1 MSFAD
6 TLLNMKEIQTIFGCG
21 KRQAY
26 ELLRIPGF
34 PAMKL
39 GGKYL
44 VSAKALELWIQK
56 NAGKKIIKG

>member
-1 MSFAD
+1 MNFTDS
-6 TLLNMKEIQTIFGCG
+6 LLTMKDIQSIFRCG

-26 ELLRIPGF
+26 ELLHIPGF

-44 VSAKALELWIQK
+44 VSAKALEDWIRK
-56 NAGKKIIKG
+56 NAGMKIIKE